1 MIYHIVVGDE
11 AARPLKE
18 AIAAEPSMDGE
29 VVVLKDILPIGP
41 LQREEGQSFSALR
54 SAWWQTVAPE
64 AKPPIEV
71 TDLERLLEVSNEL
84 YKSNSA
90 VVWFWMAPSPADVC
104 AYHWILPYMG
114 KHVGRFYL
122 LNLANLPF
130 LNEAGKVFYPKN
142 ISELMPRELVKA
154 RKLARPVTPA
164 ELEMDG
170 DAWQK
175 LVEENGGVRTT
186 EGGKKLKSQPENY
199 YDAQLI
205 STLSAQSQK
214 ASRVLNQ
221 AMSKFNLPTGDL
233 HLAWRLRTMAEAGM
247 IELTGDTSR
256 PYKEWEVRLPVT
268 ATEETAPQ

>member
-71 TDLERLLEVSNEL
+71 TDLERLLEVSNQA
-84 YKSNSA
+84 YKSNGPF
-90 VVWFWMAPSPADVC
+90 VCFWWAPSPADVC

-130 LNEAGKVFYPKN
+130 LNEAGKGFYPKN

-170 DAWQK
+170 DAWLK

>member
-154 RKLARPVTPA
+154 RKLARPVTSA